1 MAHFTITLKVE
12 TLAEDAALFDA
23 ATDNLPSFLADMGS
37 DLDYTVHVDDDS
49 GEHVTVEEYD
59 PEPPSSPLKNL
70 LDVAEEMWK

>member
-1 MAHFTITLKVE
+1 MAHFIITLKVE
-12 TLAEDAALFDA
+12 TLAEDGALFDA
-23 ATDNLPSFLADMGS
+23 AQYRLQTFLEEMAD
-37 DLDYTVHVDDDS
+37 DLGYTVHVDDDS